1 MIKTKIC
8 DLIGI
13 EYPIFQGGMAWTATG
28 ELAAAVS
35 EAGGLGI
42 IGAGQAPADWLRQEI
57 HKIKKVTGKPY
68 GVNVMLMSPF
78 VDDVMQV
85 IVEERVPVIT
95 TGAGN
100 PGKYIPMLKE
110 VGTKI
115 IPVVASVALAKRLEK
130 AGVDALIAEGMES
143 GGHIGE
149 ISTLPLVPQVVDA
162 VSIPIVAA
170 GGIYDGRGM
179 VAALALG
186 AEGVQMGTRFMCAEE
201 CTISPKVK
209 EMILKAKDRD
219 TVITGRS
226 TGHPVRCLGNKL
238 TREFEQLEKTGTAP
252 DVLEKMGAGKLR
264 LAMVEGDTQNGS
276 VMSGQI
282 AGAVHKIEPAADIV
296 QDVMRG
302 AEREL
307 ARLSQRFGR

>member
-42 IGAGQAPADWLRQEI
+42 IGAGQAPADWLKQEI
-57 HKIKKVTGKPY
+57 HKIKKVTSKPY

-78 VDDVMQV
+78 VEEVMQV

-110 VGTKI
+110 IGTKI

-149 ISTLPLVPQVVDA
+149 ICTLPLVPQVVDA
-162 VSIPIVAA
+162 VSIPVIAA
-170 GGIYDGRGM
+170 GGIYDGRGLI
-179 VAALALG
+179 AALALG
-186 AEGVQMGTRFMCAEE
+186 AEGVQMGTRFMCATE

-209 EMILKAKDRD
+209 EMVIKAKDRD
-219 TVITGRS
+219 TVVTGRS

-238 TREFEQLEKTGTAP
+238 TREFDQLEKAGTP
-252 DVLEKMGAGKLR
+252 PEELEKMGAGKLR
-264 LAMVEGDTQNGS
+264 LAMVEGDIQNGS

-282 AGAVHKIEPAADIV
+282 AGAIVKQESAAEIV
-296 QDVMRG
+296 RDVMEG

-307 ARLSQRFGR
+307 VRLSERFGR